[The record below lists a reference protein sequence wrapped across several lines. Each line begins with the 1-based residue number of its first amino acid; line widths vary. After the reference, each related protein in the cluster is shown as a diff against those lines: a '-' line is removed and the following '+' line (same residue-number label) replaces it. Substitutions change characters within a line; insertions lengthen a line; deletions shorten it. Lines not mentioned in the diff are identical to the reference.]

1 MAKGIKRQ
9 ERSEGGFMRAGMRL
23 FAFSVIASLC
33 VVVSSSVLSAQSTD
47 GTILGTVKD
56 ASEAAIADAQVTVTN
71 AETGIAK
78 TAVTNKF
85 GDYEVPGL
93 LPGKYDVEVSS
104 KGFQTSVQRGFF
116 LETRAIVRADA
127 TLQVGAT
134 QTKVEVNSA
143 SPVITTEN
151 ATISEGFETEEIK
164 DLPLNYR
171 ATYSAGAIFLVSLL
185 PTVQTDNGYNL
196 TLAGGHTSMNEVT
209 MDGFSIMSNRF
220 NNGITQLLPSTESIS
235 EINVT
240 SELGDAEIGQV
251 GQISFIGHGGT
262 NQYHGS
268 LFEYFQND
276 ALDAVP
282 LFQTEKAKLRAND
295 FGGALGGP
303 IRFPGYNGKDRTFF
317 FFDTEFNR
325 NNTSNSIVEGVPTPD
340 MRNGNFSALCSTY
353 SASGVCNSPTGI
365 TLVNPFTGLPYPMNT
380 IPTGQINT
388 VSQNILNT
396 FYPQPNFNSGDIS
409 SNYRVIAPA
418 PAHSNQF
425 DVRLDEKITDKQLLW
440 GRYDYRRSN
449 DLFGLGLLQGSENQI
464 DNTDSFGLTYDYNI
478 KSNLL
483 NEARFGYV
491 QQYYG
496 VAFPQFPNGA
506 ALIAQ
511 LGLNLPGP
519 FQSGS
524 AIPGFIFQQS
534 SIASTANNRQENRH
548 EHRYQFDDN
557 LNWIHGRHALKF
569 GTDIRWNGY
578 SDFVQFTGADNFGN
592 FDFDGAFTGFD
603 FADFLL
609 GLPSQSNITN
619 AGPNFSAKERA
630 YAFYAQDEFT
640 VSPKLTINFGLRYEV
655 HPPFFDPGLNMANF
669 DTATGAV
676 ILPNQAAFAITAPI
690 FLASINACPGNPGAT
705 TPCTPVLPASQVGLP
720 KALRK
725 TDYTKILPRFSFAY
739 RLTDRWVIRGGFGMY
754 DMTLLGNVFYN
765 GVGINTADVLSFSNS
780 FTAGTPAIQ
789 FPNTAIQGIG
799 NVPPIG
805 SSSFFTATQFNLH
818 DPYAM
823 QWNLTGERE
832 LARNTGLRVTYTG
845 MKTIGL
851 LVNEDANTVPI
862 CACPYNPALK
872 PFPNWLEVYQGVNGG
887 ESFYN
892 AVGVV
897 LTQRFDHGL
906 VAQSS
911 YYYTHNLSDADGSAG
926 SLNGN
931 SVLENG
937 PFITNRF
944 DLKSD
949 WGNVNFTHRHRWL
962 NTYVYKIPYGHGEKF
977 GSDLNPILNAIAGN
991 WQMSGTFLVQSGPFL
1006 TPNYYGGT
1014 DPSGTGANFKSPGQR
1029 PDRVCSGTVP
1039 NPGASGYF
1047 NVSCFPIPESNI
1059 GRFGNSGV
1067 GILTGPGTVVWNAG
1081 VFKVFPVKERL
1092 RFRVEA
1098 TFTNILNHANLG
1110 VPDMNAANLSDFGV
1124 VHSGQS
1130 QEGSGSRT
1138 GQLGLRM
1145 DF

>member
-1 MAKGIKRQ
+1 
-9 ERSEGGFMRAGMRL
+9 MRAL
-23 FAFSVIASLC
+23 KEAFVIAALACLCSL
-33 VVVSSSVLSAQSTD
+33 VSSPMLNAQSTD
-47 GTILGTVKD
+47 GTIRGTVKD
-56 ASEAAIADAQVTVTN
+56 SSGGAIGSGQVTVTN
-71 AETGIAK
+71 VETNIAK
-78 TAVTNKF
+78 TAATDKS

-93 LPGKYDVEVSS
+93 LPGKYDVQIEAR
-104 KGFQTSVQRGFF
+104 GFEISVQRGFV
-116 LETRAIVRADA
+116 LDTRAEVRVDFTLIVG
-127 TLQVGAT
+127 TV
-134 QTKVEVNSA
+134 QTKVEVTGA
-143 SPVITTEN
+143 TAPITTETG
-151 ATISEGFETEEIK
+151 TIAEQLNTEEVK
-164 DLPLNYR
+164 DLPLNFR
-171 ATYSAGAIFLVSLL
+171 ATYTGGAIFLVSML

-209 MDGFSIMSNRF
+209 MDGFSLMSNRF

-282 LFQTEKAKLRAND
+282 LFATQKAKKRAND
-295 FGGALGGP
+295 FGGAIGGP
-303 IRFPGYNGKDRTFF
+303 IHFPGYSGKDRTFF
-317 FFDTEFNR
+317 FFDTEINR
-325 NNTSNSIVEGVPTPD
+325 NHTSNSIVEGVPTSD
-340 MRNGNFSALCSTY
+340 MRNGNFSALC
-353 SASGVCNSPTGI
+353 ASYDANGVCNSPTGI
-365 TLVNPFTGLPYPMNT
+365 TLRNPFTGQPYSMNT
-380 IPTGQINT
+380 IPKGQINT
-388 VSQNILNT
+388 VSQNVLNT
-396 FYPQPNFNSGDIS
+396 FYPQPNFNSGDFS
-409 SNYRVIAPA
+409 SNFRVIAPA
-418 PAHSNQF
+418 PSDSNQF
-425 DVRLDEKITDKQLLW
+425 DIRIDEKITDKQLLW
-440 GRYDYRRSN
+440 GRYDYRRSTN
-449 DLFGLGLLQGSENQI
+449 RFGLGLMQGSEDQI
-464 DNTDSFGLTYDYNI
+464 DDTDNFGLTYDYNI

-491 QQYYG
+491 RQYFA
-496 VAFPQFPNGA
+496 VTFPQFPNGA

-548 EHRYQFDDN
+548 EHRFQFADN
-557 LNWIHGRHALKF
+557 LTWIHGRHVLKF

-578 SDFVQFTGADNFGN
+578 SDFVQFTGADNFGV
-592 FDFDGAFTGFD
+592 FQFDGAFTGFD
-603 FADFLL
+603 LADFLL
-609 GLPSQSNITN
+609 GLPSQSLITN
-619 AGPNFSAKERA
+619 AGPDFAAKERA
-630 YAFYAQDEFT
+630 YAFFAQDEFK

-669 DTATGAV
+669 DTANAAV
-676 ILPNQAAFAITAPI
+676 ILANQAAFKITAPI

-705 TPCTPVLPASQVGLP
+705 TPCTQVLTAAQVGLP
-720 KALRK
+720 KTLRK
-725 TDYTKILPRFSFAY
+725 TDYTKILPRLSFAY
-739 RLTDRWVIRGGFGMY
+739 RLTDRWVVRGGAGMY
-754 DMTLLGNVFYN
+754 DMTLLGNVFFN
-765 GVGINTADVLSFSNS
+765 GVGINTADALSFSNS
-780 FTAGTPAIQ
+780 FTAGTPAFQ
-789 FPNTAIQGIG
+789 FPNVSISGIG

-818 DPYAM
+818 DPYAI
-823 QWNLTGERE
+823 QWNLTVERE

-851 LVNEDANTVPI
+851 LVNVDENTVPI

-872 PFPNWLEVYQGVNGG
+872 PFPNWLQVYEGVNGG

-892 AVGVV
+892 ALGVV
-897 LTQRFDHGL
+897 LTHRFDHGL

-937 PFITNRF
+937 PFIMNRF
-944 DLKSD
+944 NLRSD
-949 WGNVNFTHRHRWL
+949 YGNVNFTRRHRWL
-962 NTYVYKIPYGHGEKF
+962 NTYVYQIPFGRGEKF
-977 GSDLNPILNAIAGN
+977 GNDLNPILNAIVGN
-991 WQMSGTFLVQSGPFL
+991 WQTAGTFLLQSGPFL
-1006 TPNYYGGT
+1006 TPNYGGGT
-1014 DPSGTGANFKSPGQR
+1014 DPSGTDANVKGIAGQR
-1029 PDRVCSGTVP
+1029 PDRVCNGSVP
-1039 NPGASGYF
+1039 HPSASGYF
-1047 NVSCFPIPESNI
+1047 NVACFPIPASNI

-1067 GILTGPGTVVWNAG
+1067 GILVGPGTVVWNAG
-1081 VFKVFPVKERL
+1081 VFKVFPVKERF
-1092 RFRVEA
+1092 RFRLEA

-1110 VPDMNAANLSDFGV
+1110 IPDMNVANLSDFGV
-1124 VHSGQS
+1124 IHGGQS